1 MKKITSHEDIKK
13 MVHEIVDGNFTDY
26 EHARESLDDII
37 YDLQRFRSTLK
48 SVTGYEKA
56 GLL

>member
-1 MKKITSHEDIKK
+1 MENITTHEEIKNK
-13 MVHEIVDGNFTDY
+13 VHEIVNDNFVDY

-37 YDLQRFRSTLK
+37 HDLQRFRSSLK
-48 SVTGYEKA
+48 SVTQYEKA

>member
-1 MKKITSHEDIKK
+1 MKNTVTHEDIKK
-13 MVHEIVDGNFTDY
+13 MVHKIVNENFVDY

-37 YDLQRFRSTLK
+37 DDLHRYRSSIMT
-48 SVTGYEKA
+48 VAEYEEA

>member
-1 MKKITSHEDIKK
+1 MKKIATHEDIKK
-13 MVHEIVDGNFTDY
+13 KVHEIIDANFVES

-37 YDLQRFRSTLK
+37 HDLQRFRSSLK
-48 SVTGYEKA
+48 TIEEYFAA